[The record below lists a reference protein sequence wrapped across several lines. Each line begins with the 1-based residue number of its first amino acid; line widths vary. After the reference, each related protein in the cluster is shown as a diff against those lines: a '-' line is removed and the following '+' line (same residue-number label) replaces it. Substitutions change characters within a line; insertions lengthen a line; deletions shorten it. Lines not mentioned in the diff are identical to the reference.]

1 LASGKLSL
9 GGTLA
14 VSLINSF
21 APVAGNSFDLFDWGT
36 LAGTFTSLQ
45 LPPLAGGLVWDAS
58 QLYTTGLLSVV
69 AAPLPGDFNHNGAV
83 DAADYAVWRDTL
95 GQSGAGLA
103 ADGNANGIVD
113 SGDYDLWR
121 SHFGQ
126 TLGSGSVSSTSSPVI
141 AAPEPPTAALIVAG
155 VIGIALSQ
163 P

>member
-1 LASGKLSL
+1 KGVGTFNNVTFLGTHDPGLSPTLMNVGSVTYASTATLIMELGGTSRSLPNQYDAILASGKLSL

-95 GQSGAGLA
+95 GQSGAGL
-103 ADGNANGIVD
+103 
-113 SGDYDLWR
+113 
-121 SHFGQ
+121 
-126 TLGSGSVSSTSSPVI
+126 
-141 AAPEPPTAALIVAG
+141 
-155 VIGIALSQ
+155 
-163 P
+163 